1 MLRGIPHSLL
11 LSNVRGE
18 MQVLVPVIE
27 PKRPTILTEPFST
40 FIVPFFT
47 PLELLSER
55 YFLYPVHVSLSFLL
69 TKGINSAVYLVLLRF
84 LHRDYEDVFRLADSI
99 ATDTVLNPEGLR
111 QFKQFNNTSD
121 DLHPDAHACRLKITL
136 VTIDS
141 SNPYSWDITVE
152 FARYIVKLDNVS
164 SNCRLSPEEE
174 LQLLESEAIVLSTTS
189 PKYSPVLHNEYLM
202 ALCFNRKE
210 QLNALMKNQSGNF
223 VEVACRIPAR
233 PISGGWPLYQDNT
246 VFGETYTTMTEIT
259 SISDGEKS
267 WQQEVCTV

>member
-1 MLRGIPHSLL
+1 
-11 LSNVRGE
+11 
-18 MQVLVPVIE
+18 
-27 PKRPTILTEPFST
+27 
-40 FIVPFFT
+40 
-47 PLELLSER
+47 
-55 YFLYPVHVSLSFLL
+55 
-69 TKGINSAVYLVLLRF
+69 LRF
-84 LHRDYEDVFRLADSI
+84 LHRDYEEVFRLADSI
-99 ATDTVLNPEGLR
+99 ATDTVLNLEGLEL
-111 QFKQFNNTSD
+111 FKLFENTSD